1 MIRIKYA
8 IHHLLSCAI
17 TLKKIN
23 SHFVDTEFLMEIYCN
38 CKKLFQFWDGA
49 VLLKLWHASRNL

>member
-8 IHHLLSCAI
+8 IRRLVSCAV

-38 CKKLFQFWDGA
+38 CKKLFQF
-49 VLLKLWHASRNL
+49 